1 MSDHDDTRPL
11 PPPPA
16 YLRPPPAGSPAPG
29 PPPPSVAGGPG
40 RPAPPSVAPGAP
52 TNKRSWLVPTAV
64 GVVALLVGIGLGAVS
79 AQSSAD
85 ETKKELASTTAQRDD
100 LQAQLD
106 DRAAQLEADQAAA
119 QRVQSEKDAASQKA
133 AADQAAAEKAA
144 ADKVAADQAAAAK
157 AATDQAAAA
166 AVADAARNTIPGSGI
181 FEIGGDKNPGTYR
194 TSGPVD
200 RSCYYAVLSSPNAS
214 GVDNIIDN
222 NNIQGPGIVTL
233 QAGQFFETS
242 RCADWTRS

>member
-1 MSDHDDTRPL
+1 
-11 PPPPA
+11 
-16 YLRPPPAGSPAPG
+16 
-29 PPPPSVAGGPG
+29 
-40 RPAPPSVAPGAP
+40 
-52 TNKRSWLVPTAV
+52 
-64 GVVALLVGIGLGAVS
+64 VGIGLGAAS

-85 ETKKELASTTAQRDD
+85 ETKKELASTTAQRDG
-100 LQAQLD
+100 LQARLD
-106 DRAAQLEADQAAA
+106 DRSAQLEADQAAA

-242 RCADWTRS
+242 GCADWTRS